1 MSRLPL
7 ASEMRSLNGLDAFS
21 VQLPSVEDVP
31 YADRV
36 IKAGKRV
43 ENGRRFFIL
52 FATGVLVAKEE
63 KEEEE
68 AIDAEGSAR
77 RCMRRRFLCLFHTG
91 ENNNIIVALIVKDNE
106 RRFC

>member
-36 IKAGKRV
+36 KAGKRV
-43 ENGRRFFIL
+43 VNGRRFFFF

-68 AIDAEGSAR
+68 ATDAEGSAR
-77 RCMRRRFLCLFHTG
+77 RCM
-91 ENNNIIVALIVKDNE
+91 
-106 RRFC
+106 

>member
-43 ENGRRFFIL
+43 VENGRRFFIFFF
-52 FATGVLVAKEE
+52 FAPGVLVAKEE

-68 AIDAEGSAR
+68 ATDAEGSAR
-77 RCMRRRFLCLFHTG
+77 RCM
-91 ENNNIIVALIVKDNE
+91 
-106 RRFC
+106 